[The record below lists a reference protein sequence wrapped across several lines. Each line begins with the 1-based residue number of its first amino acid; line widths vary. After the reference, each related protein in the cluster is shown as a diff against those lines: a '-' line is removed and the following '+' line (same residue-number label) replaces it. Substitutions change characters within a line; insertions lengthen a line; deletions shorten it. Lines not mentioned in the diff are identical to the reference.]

1 MLVQF
6 TDIHYIYIANDIK
19 IQAMNILDFAIN
31 YPDEESCR
39 KKFKEQ
45 RDRMGVTCRH
55 CNCKEHYWLE
65 NKQAYE
71 CKRCRARQTLRS
83 GTVMQ
88 HSNLPYR
95 YWFVAMHLL
104 TATKGSFSA
113 AELQRQLGHKRYQP
127 IWEMVNKLRD
137 VMGKRD
143 DEYTLEG
150 AIELDDAFFST
161 EISLEER
168 DKPLKRGRGSQ
179 KKTKVLV
186 MAESKTVENPKPGKK
201 PKKVRYLKMKVISD
215 LKSGTI
221 TRNVKEHVESTADLT
236 TDDSTSYTKLKEHVH
251 SHTASVIP
259 HQDLSKVLPWVHT
272 AISNAKRQLLGVYYK
287 IKPEYLQ
294 YYLNQFCY
302 KFNRRYFGENQFER
316 LLIAAVTYAPDFKSR
331 IYNRNYCG

>member
-1 MLVQF
+1 
-6 TDIHYIYIANDIK
+6 
-19 IQAMNILDFAIN
+19 
-31 YPDEESCR
+31 
-39 KKFKEQ
+39 
-45 RDRMGVTCRH
+45 
-55 CNCKEHYWLE
+55 
-65 NKQAYE
+65 QAYE

-168 DKPLKRGRGSQ
+168 DKPLKR
-179 KKTKVLV
+179 
-186 MAESKTVENPKPGKK
+186 
-201 PKKVRYLKMKVISD
+201 
-215 LKSGTI
+215 
-221 TRNVKEHVESTADLT
+221 
-236 TDDSTSYTKLKEHVH
+236 
-251 SHTASVIP
+251 
-259 HQDLSKVLPWVHT
+259 
-272 AISNAKRQLLGVYYK
+272 
-287 IKPEYLQ
+287 
-294 YYLNQFCY
+294 
-302 KFNRRYFGENQFER
+302 
-316 LLIAAVTYAPDFKSR
+316 
-331 IYNRNYCG
+331 